1 MRMALDIFAQ
11 VLRTLWAHKLRSFL
25 TMFGIAYGVFSLLML
40 IGVGEGFRSGQRKN
54 MADIGEDVIF
64 VWPGRIPALS
74 GQHQGGRFYFLTNQD
89 YRDIKKEATAVRDVV
104 AIINRGDL
112 RAVSDYASSSGAF
125 TGSTPNFATVRYL
138 PLGEGRWL
146 NEADEAQKRNVC
158 VLGFQMMRNLFPG
171 RPAVGSTILINGV
184 RFEVVGVLANFGRQ
198 ENNFNNLRV
207 YLPLSTMHMYF
218 AIKNAH
224 TPDDISGLNLQPVS
238 RAQHLEA
245 VEQVHRIIAR
255 NHGFDPNN
263 PDAFEGWDTIEST
276 DRVGKIFTA
285 MDYFLGGV
293 GLITLALGAIGIIN
307 IMLVAVTERTRE
319 IGLMKAVGATTRD
332 VMVQFFLEGAFLTA
346 LSGSIGVGAA
356 AGLSGL
362 LTVIWPKTTMGFD
375 PPHIVPLSAAL
386 AVIALSLA
394 GIIAGLYPARKAAM
408 LTPVEALRK
417 E

>member
-1 MRMALDIFAQ
+1 MALDIFAQ
-11 VLRTLWAHKLRSFL
+11 VLRTLWANKLRSFL

-40 IGVGEGFRSGQRKN
+40 IGVGEGFRSGQQKN

-64 VWPGRIPALS
+64 MWPGQIPTVS
-74 GQHQGGRFYFLTNQD
+74 GQHQGGRYYFLTYQD
-89 YRDIKKEATAVRDVV
+89 YLDIKHEAPAVKDIVP
-104 AIINRGDL
+104 IINRSDL
-112 RAVSDYASSSGAF
+112 RAVSDFATTGGSF
-125 TGSTPNFATVRYL
+125 TGATPNFATVRYL

-146 NEADEAQKRNVC
+146 NQADEDQKRNVC
-158 VLGFQMMRNLFPG
+158 VLGYQMMRNLFPG
-171 RPAVGSTILINGV
+171 RPAIGSTILINDV
-184 RFEVVGVLANFGRQ
+184 RFQVVGVLANYGRQ

-207 YLPLSTMHMYF
+207 YMPISTTRMYF

-224 TPDDISGLNLQPVS
+224 TPNDISGLNLQPIS
-238 RAQHLEA
+238 REKHQEA
-245 VEQVHRIIAR
+245 VDQAHRIIAR
-255 NHGFDPNN
+255 NHGFDADNK
-263 PDAFEGWDTIEST
+263 DAFEGWDTIEST

-332 VMVQFFLEGAFLTA
+332 VMVQFFLEGAFLTG
-346 LSGSIGVGAA
+346 LSGGIGVGVA
-356 AGLSGL
+356 AGLSAL
-362 LTVIWPKTTMGFD
+362 LKVIWPKSNVGFD

-386 AVIALSLA
+386 AVLALALA
-394 GIIAGLYPARKAAM
+394 GIIAGLYPAREAAM

>member
-11 VLRTLWAHKLRSFL
+11 VLRTLWSHKLRSFL
-25 TMFGIAYGVFSLLML
+25 TMFGIAYGVFSLIML

-54 MADIGEDVIF
+54 MADIGQDVIF
-64 VWPGRIPALS
+64 MWPGQIPAVT
-74 GQHQGGRFYFLTNQD
+74 GQSQDKRFYFLTYKD
-89 YRDIKKEATAVRDVV
+89 YLDIKQEATAVRDVV
-104 AIINRGDL
+104 PILNRGDL

-125 TGSTPNFATVRYL
+125 TGATPNFATVRYL

-146 NEADEAQKRNVC
+146 NDADEAQKRNVC

-171 RPAVGSTILINGV
+171 RPAIGSTILINDV

-207 YLPLSTMHMYF
+207 YLPLSTMHMF
-218 AIKNAH
+218 FPIKNAH
-224 TPDDISGLNLQPVS
+224 TPDDIGGLNLQPVS
-238 RAQHLEA
+238 RAKHLEA
-245 VEQVHRIIAR
+245 VDQVHRIIAR
-255 NHGFDPNN
+255 NHGFDPSNA
-263 PDAFEGWDTIEST
+263 DAFEQWDTIEST

-319 IGLMKAVGATTRD
+319 IGLMKAVGATNRD
-332 VMVQFFLEGAFLTA
+332 VLMQFFLEGAFLTA
-346 LSGSIGVGAA
+346 LSGTIGVVAA
-356 AGLSGL
+356 AGLSKL
-362 LTVIWPKTTMGFD
+362 LRVLWPKTAMGFD

-386 AVIALSLA
+386 AVVALSLA

>member
-1 MRMALDIFAQ
+1 MALDIFAQ

-54 MADIGEDVIF
+54 MADIGQDVIF
-64 VWPGRIPALS
+64 MWPGQIPAVS
-74 GQHQGGRFYFLTNQD
+74 GQQQGKRFYFLTYKD
-89 YRDIKKEATAVRDVV
+89 YLDIKREATAVRDVV

-112 RAVSDYASSSGAF
+112 RAVSDYASTSGAF
-125 TGSTPNFATVRYL
+125 TGATPNFATVRYL

-171 RPAVGSTILINGV
+171 RPAIGSTILINDV

-207 YLPLSTMHMYF
+207 YVPLSTMHMF
-218 AIKNAH
+218 FPIKNAH

-245 VEQVHRIIAR
+245 VDQVHRIIAR
-255 NHGFDPNN
+255 NHGFDPHNE
-263 PDAFEGWDTIEST
+263 DAFEGWDTIEST

-319 IGLMKAVGATTRD
+319 IGLMKAVGATNRD
-332 VMVQFFLEGAFLTA
+332 VLMQFFLEGAFLTA
-346 LSGSIGVGAA
+346 LSGSIGVAA
-356 AGLSGL
+356 AAALSKL
-362 LTVIWPKTTMGFD
+362 LTVIWPKTAMGFD

-386 AVIALSLA
+386 AVVALSLA
-394 GIIAGLYPARKAAM
+394 GIVAGLYPARKAAM

>member
-1 MRMALDIFAQ
+1 MRKAIDIFGQ

-40 IGVGEGFRSGQRKN
+40 IGVGEGFRSGQQKN

-64 VWPGRIPALS
+64 MWPGQVPNLP
-74 GQHQGGRFYFLTNQD
+74 GQHTGGRFYFFTYHDFL
-89 YRDIKKEATAVRDVV
+89 DIKNEAPDVKDIV

-112 RAVSDYASSSGAF
+112 RAVSDYATSGGSF

-146 NEADEAQKRNVC
+146 NAADEAQKRNVC

-171 RPAVGSTILINGV
+171 RPALGSTILINGV
-184 RFEVVGVLANFGRQ
+184 SFEVVGVLASWGRQ
-198 ENNFNNLRV
+198 ENNFNNLRL
-207 YLPLSTMHMYF
+207 YMPLSTMHEYF
-218 AIKNAH
+218 PMKNAH
-224 TPDDISGLNLQPVS
+224 TSDDIGGFNLQPIS
-238 RAQHLEA
+238 RDKHAEA
-245 VEQVHRIIAR
+245 KAEVHQIIGR

-263 PDAFEGWDTIEST
+263 KDAFEEWDTIESNEM
-276 DRVGKIFTA
+276 VGKIFTM

-307 IMLVAVTERTRE
+307 IMLVSVTERTRE
-319 IGLMKAVGATTRD
+319 IGLMKAVGATKQNI
-332 VMVQFFLEGAFLTA
+332 MSQFFLEGAFLTG
-346 LSGSIGVGAA
+346 LSGSIGVAGAL
-356 AGLSGL
+356 GLSRL
-362 LTVIWPKTTMGFD
+362 LQAMWPKTTIGFD
-375 PPHIVPLSAAL
+375 PPHVVPLSAAL
-386 AVIALSLA
+386 AVIALALA
-394 GIIAGLYPARKAAM
+394 GIISGLYPAHKAAE